1 MKWMSKK
8 YANIFQNKLWYLNWK
23 RKHYVWHVTKVD
35 IVSKTIITE
44 QKINLKL
51 QKKILRNWKK
61 LMFHLRLGPQSLGVY
76 LKSRKINIILEF
88 IVAANRLLELLS
100 DDRKCTMSLKKIMA
114 EFISRC
120 LVKVISF
127 LSRGRWGTYG
137 QHFSIFNIVQN
148 WNVFK
153 SWPEMWHIF
162 LKLLFVV
169 Y

>member
-1 MKWMSKK
+1 MIFELEKKTLCLTCYKGWHCFKNNNNRTENQLETAKKNSKK
-8 YANIFQNKLWYLNWK
+8 
-23 RKHYVWHVTKVD
+23 
-35 IVSKTIITE
+35 
-44 QKINLKL
+44 LK
-51 QKKILRNWKK
+51 K
-61 LMFHLRLGPQSLGVY
+61 MFHLRLGPQSLGVY